1 MLRKKVQSDMGDKDG
16 DLDDVRDKDGDGDD
30 DRESER
36 YSRKKY
42 LYVMK
47 FEISFYQRWFS
58 LRSIVS
64 GIYFFVVSM

>member
-47 FEISFYQRWFS
+47 FEISFYQR
-58 LRSIVS
+58 
-64 GIYFFVVSM
+64 